1 MPQRNLEPIDRRIAG
16 VINSIQESAIGSL
29 YEIKDKGVIM
39 SKQLIEAITDMR
51 EEDAL
56 LLTSQLLNG
65 GVEPIVVLESCRQA
79 MGIIGKRFETG
90 ECFIPE
96 LILAGEIL
104 SQISAVVK
112 PHLQQTGGTK
122 KIGKVVLG
130 TVQGDIHDIAKDIV
144 GFMLDVNGFEVTDLG
159 VDVPPEKFVDTV
171 KQTGATI
178 VALSGFLTLA
188 FDPMKFTVEALK
200 QAGLNVKVM
209 IGGGQIDDQ
218 IRQYTGADAYGRDAM
233 AAVALAKSW
242 IQEVENVH

>member
-1 MPQRNLEPIDRRIAG
+1 MTQ
-16 VINSIQESAIGSL
+16 
-29 YEIKDKGVIM
+29 
-39 SKQLIEAITDMR
+39 QLIDAITEMR

-56 LLTSQLLNG
+56 KLTTQLLEG
-65 GVEPIVVLESCRQA
+65 GTEPIVVLEACREA

-104 SQISAVVK
+104 SQISRAIK
-112 PHLQQTGGTK
+112 PHLQHNGSAK

-159 VDVPPEKFVDTV
+159 VDVSPEKFVEMV
-171 KQTGATI
+171 KQTGAGI

-200 QAGLNVKVM
+200 KAGLNVKVM
-209 IGGGQIDDQ
+209 IGGWQIDDQ

-233 AAVALAKSW
+233 AAVALAKNW
-242 IQEVENVH
+242 A